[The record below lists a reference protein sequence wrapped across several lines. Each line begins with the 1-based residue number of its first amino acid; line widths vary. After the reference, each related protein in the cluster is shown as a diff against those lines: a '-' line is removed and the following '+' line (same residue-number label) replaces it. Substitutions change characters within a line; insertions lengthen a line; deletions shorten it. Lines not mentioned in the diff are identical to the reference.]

1 MRYLYGAI
9 LFFTALPAVM
19 TFPAQAAG
27 GHGAFSVG
35 YAQVH
40 PGGVPVLSGTGART
54 GDLKGINVKYRYEF
68 TDHLGGIASLSYA
81 SAKKSRTTMTGDKAF
96 HYESLRGR
104 YVSLMAGPVWQVSE
118 QLSLYGMAGMAHTR
132 WSDSVQD
139 YRRDEVTQGD
149 VRVTTTASDGHSAR
163 HLTLAWGAGL
173 QFNPA
178 DTVVVDLAYEVAG
191 HGDWR
196 TDAFIVGIGY
206 RF

>member
-1 MRYLYGAI
+1 
-9 LFFTALPAVM
+9 
-19 TFPAQAAG
+19 
-27 GHGAFSVG
+27 G

-139 YRRDEVTQGD
+139 YRRDEVTPGD

-178 DTVVVDLAYEVAG
+178 DTVAVDLAYEVAG

>member
-1 MRYLYGAI
+1 
-9 LFFTALPAVM
+9 
-19 TFPAQAAG
+19 
-27 GHGAFSVG
+27 
-35 YAQVH
+35 
-40 PGGVPVLSGTGART
+40 
-54 GDLKGINVKYRYEF
+54 
-68 TDHLGGIASLSYA
+68 
-81 SAKKSRTTMTGDKAF
+81 
-96 HYESLRGR
+96 
-104 YVSLMAGPVWQVSE
+104 
-118 QLSLYGMAGMAHTR
+118 HTR

-139 YRRDEVTQGD
+139 YRRDEVTPGD

-178 DTVVVDLAYEVAG
+178 DTVAVDLAYEVAG